1 MRIFL
6 FPFLLILAA
15 CGASTGD
22 DPHGISTDPNAA
34 TAFFTENTT
43 PPETARD
50 IRGDGVLRDA
60 DERPYGYAFLG
71 KPLPDFT
78 APRVVGPDWSPRQ
91 IDTWTIIDVWGI
103 WCGDCMADAPYA
115 AALSR
120 AVEQD
125 PELDFISI
133 HTPPSPRRADEAF
146 GDYGSV
152 EAYFSE
158 AGYSYPTVLDLDASV
173 RETLQ
178 IAWTPTYLLVSPDG
192 IVRGFRTD
200 LSVAGGEPVKDF
212 LQDVARVKAE
222 TVVDPRPRLPA
233 FGLEGAGGVRS
244 TTPFTQGSIEVS
256 FPGLMVR
263 AASAMSEGE
272 PYPVFHVMEPG
283 LPPTSRGLVFTVWPD
298 WDKGHVS
305 EVMTR
310 NPAVAGPAGT
320 RIGETRLG
328 DLPDSLGASCVPGE
342 LEAGDAIVCSVA
354 EEGRVTFRWIFGP
367 PEGLSGPLSAAPGEV
382 QATGILQE
390 MSYYPP
396 SYVP

>member
-1 MRIFL
+1 MRNVLLCLLLFL
-6 FPFLLILAA
+6 SA
-15 CGASTGD
+15 CGSAD
-22 DPHGISTDPNAA
+22 DNHGVSTDPNAA
-34 TAFFTENTT
+34 TAFFTENTV
-43 PPETARD
+43 PPDTARD

-78 APRVVGPDWSPRQ
+78 APRVNGPDWSPRQ
-91 IDTWTIIDVWGI
+91 INSWTIIDVWGI

-125 PELDFISI
+125 PDLDFISI

-152 EAYFSE
+152 EAYFAE

-173 RETLQ
+173 REAMQ

-222 TVVDPRPRLPA
+222 TVIDPEPRLPT
-233 FGLEGAGGVRS
+233 FGLDGAGGIRS
-244 TTPFTQGSIEVS
+244 TTPFTLPAIEAA
-256 FPGLMVR
+256 FPGMRVM
-263 AASAMSEGE
+263 AATRMEEGE
-272 PYPVFHVMEPG
+272 TYPVFEVREPDG
-283 LPPTSRGLVFTVWPD
+283 RGLIATVWPD

-305 EVMTR
+305 EVETGSA
-310 NPAVAGPAGT
+310 AVAGPVGT
-320 RIGETRLG
+320 QVGQT
-328 DLPDSLGASCVPGE
+328 SLGALPAELGADCLAGE
-342 LEAGDAIVCSVA
+342 DRAARSVVCSVSDGT
-354 EEGRVTFRWIFGP
+354 GRIVFRWVFDA
-367 PEGLSGPLSAAPGEV
+367 PESFSGAIDQGDAALQVGAILS
-382 QATGILQE
+382 E
-390 MSYYPP
+390 MSYFPP
-396 SYVP
+396 NDVR

>member
-1 MRIFL
+1 MRLAFAAL
-6 FPFLLILAA
+6 ATLMLAA
-15 CGASTGD
+15 CGTASD
-22 DPHGISTDPNAA
+22 DSHGISTDPNAA
-34 TAFFTENTT
+34 TVFFTENTT

-71 KPLPDFT
+71 KPLPDFN
-78 APRVVGPDWSPRQ
+78 APRVNGPDWSPRQ
-91 IDTWTIIDVWGI
+91 IETWTIIDVWGI

-125 PELDFISI
+125 PDLDFLSI

-152 EAYFSE
+152 EAYFAE

-173 RETLQ
+173 RETMQ

-212 LQDVARVKAE
+212 LQDVARVKSE

-233 FGLEGAGGVRS
+233 FGIEQAGGIRS
-244 TTPFTQGSIEVS
+244 TTPFTQSSVEVS
-256 FPGLMVR
+256 FPGMMVR

-272 PYPVFHVMEPG
+272 SYPVFRVMEPG
-283 LPPTSRGLVFTVWPD
+283 IPPQSRGLLFTVWPD

-305 EVMTR
+305 EVTTR
-310 NPAVAGPAGT
+310 NGAVAGPAGT

-328 DLPDSLGASCVPGE
+328 DLPASFGAECVSGE
-342 LEAGDAIVCSVA
+342 LEVSDSVVCSVA
-354 EEGRVTFRWIFGP
+354 EDSRVVFRWIFGP
-367 PEGLSGPLSAAPGEV
+367 PEVTDGPLGAAPDEV
-382 QATGILQE
+382 QAEGVLRE
-390 MSYYPP
+390 MSYFPP